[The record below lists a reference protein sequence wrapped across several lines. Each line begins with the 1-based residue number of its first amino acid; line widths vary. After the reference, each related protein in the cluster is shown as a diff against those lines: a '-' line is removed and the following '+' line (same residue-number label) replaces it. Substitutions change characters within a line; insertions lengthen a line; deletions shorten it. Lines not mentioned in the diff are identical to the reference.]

1 MYSRNLLD
9 EEFRDEVLRRYR
21 ECCREREEKIMIRKN
36 DLRDLIYEEDG
47 IGVVEIILILVVLIM
62 LVVIFRKQ
70 ITGIVSSA
78 FSNINE
84 DSETINEDIE
94 LDE

>member
-1 MYSRNLLD
+1 M
-9 EEFRDEVLRRYR
+9 
-21 ECCREREEKIMIRKN
+21 
-36 DLRDLIYEEDG
+36 IYEEDG